1 MNMLLKKQTVWLLT
15 MLSLVV
21 VLSVYYMT
29 TPENPQS
36 NVALVDNEKQ
46 SEKQAD
52 DKAPAEDTK
61 QQVDEK
67 SGTKE
72 DSKTEGSAGDVKKET
87 AKNAKESA
95 VVSSTDS
102 DELFTALRLEL
113 NDERSQLKE
122 EYQEVAASKNVTPA
136 EVSKA
141 MDKIDEL
148 SKLGEK
154 EATLETLIKAK
165 GYSDALVRADGKQ
178 VQITVKTEKHSKTKA
193 NQIIQLVK
201 KEMGPK
207 EVAVEFQPTK

>member
-61 QQVDEK
+61 Q
-67 SGTKE
+67 
-72 DSKTEGSAGDVKKET
+72 ET

>member
-61 QQVDEK
+61 QQADEK
-67 SGTKE
+67 SGTK
-72 DSKTEGSAGDVKKET
+72 
-87 AKNAKESA
+87 KNAKESA